1 MTIPYRDLSQAAL
14 GRLIWIH
21 PSGCEHF
28 FQKEEIYMKVV
39 KTGHFIRTL
48 SLVFLAWVILPGL
61 CSAQDNQKNRPARL
75 ISMATEYPGVEV
87 PAGEDVSMDI
97 IFHNRGRLDE
107 NVEVWLSGIPAGWK
121 ATIKTYR
128 FTVTGIHVPAGENK
142 TLSFDAQPPK
152 DVDPGKYTFQIQAKT
167 QDGKFKMAR
176 NVMVIVT
183 GAAEKVAEDRGVKLS
198 TSYPEISGPS
208 DATFEFSVE
217 VNSKLDKDAVF
228 DLFAQGPQGWDI
240 NFKPA
245 YETKYITSLRLKANQ
260 NQTIAVEVKPPPL
273 SEAGHYP
280 INVRVSSGDA
290 QSEVKLAVI
299 LTGTYGIE
307 VGTPNGLLSLDA
319 RQGKPANLSFY
330 VKNTGSAANHGIK
343 FMSFKPENW
352 QVEFNPPGLEL
363 IEPGD
368 LKQVE
373 MTITPY
379 EDALVGDYSISVN
392 VEGEKASKI
401 MELRTTVKAS
411 AAWGWVGIGIIVAVI
426 AGLLGIFRWLGRR

>member
-1 MTIPYRDLSQAAL
+1 MR
-14 GRLIWIH
+14 
-21 PSGCEHF
+21 
-28 FQKEEIYMKVV
+28 VV
-39 KTGHFIRTL
+39 KKGHLILTI
-48 SLVFLAWVILPGL
+48 SLVVLTWAIFSGL
-61 CSAQDNQKNRPARL
+61 CSAQENEKNRPARS
-75 ISMATEYPGVEV
+75 ITMATEYPGVKV
-87 PAGEDVSMDI
+87 PAEEDVSMDI
-97 IFHNRGRLDE
+97 IFHNKGRSDE
-107 NVEVWLSGIPAGWK
+107 NVEVWLSDIPAGWNAK
-121 ATIKTYR
+121 IKTYR

-142 TLSFDAQPPK
+142 SLTFEAQPPK
-152 DVDPGKYTFQIQAKT
+152 DLSPGKYTFQIEAKT

-176 NVMVIVT
+176 KIMVIVT
-183 GAAEKVAEDRGVKLS
+183 GAAEKVEDDRGIKLT
-198 TSYPEISGPS
+198 TSYPEIRGPS
-208 DATFEFSVE
+208 DATFEFSME
-217 VNSKLDKDAVF
+217 VNSKLDKDAIF
-228 DLFAQGPQGWDI
+228 DLFAQGPKGWDI

-245 YETKYITSLRLKANQ
+245 YETKFITSLRLKANQ
-260 NQTIAVEVKPPPL
+260 NQTIAVEVKPPPM
-273 SEAGHYP
+273 SEAGEYP

-290 QSEVKLAVI
+290 QGEVQLAVI

-330 VKNTGSAANHGIK
+330 VKNTGSAANHDIK

-352 QVEFNPPGLEL
+352 KVEFNPARLEL
-363 IEPGD
+363 VAPGD

-426 AGLLGIFRWLGRR
+426 AGLFGIFRWLGRR

>member
-1 MTIPYRDLSQAAL
+1 
-14 GRLIWIH
+14 
-21 PSGCEHF
+21 
-28 FQKEEIYMKVV
+28 MKVV
-39 KTGHFIRTL
+39 KAGHLFLII
-48 SLVFLAWVILPGL
+48 SLVVLAWAILSGL
-61 CSAQDNQKNRPARL
+61 CSAQVNDENRPARS
-75 ISMATEYPGVEV
+75 ITMATEYPGVKV
-87 PAGEDVSMDI
+87 PSEEDVSMDI
-97 IFHNRGRLDE
+97 IFHNKGRSDE
-107 NVEVWLSGIPAGWK
+107 NVEVWLSDIPAGWNAK
-121 ATIKTYR
+121 IKTYR

-142 TLSFDAQPPK
+142 TLTFEAQPPK
-152 DVDPGKYTFQIQAKT
+152 DVNPGKYTFQIEAKT

-176 NVMVIVT
+176 NVLVIVT
-183 GAAEKVAEDRGVKLS
+183 GAAEKVEDDRGVKLT
-198 TSYPEISGPS
+198 TSYPEIRGPS
-208 DATFEFSVE
+208 DATFEFSME
-217 VNSKLDKDAVF
+217 VNSKLDKDAIF
-228 DLFAQGPQGWDI
+228 DLFAQGPKGWDI

-260 NQTIAVEVKPPPL
+260 NQTIAVEVKPPPM
-273 SEAGHYP
+273 SDAGEYP

-290 QSEVKLAVI
+290 QGEVRLAVI

-330 VKNTGSAANHGIK
+330 VKNTGSAANHDIK

-352 QVEFNPPGLEL
+352 KVEFNPARLEL
-363 IEPGD
+363 VAPGD

-426 AGLLGIFRWLGRR
+426 AGLFGIFRWLGRR